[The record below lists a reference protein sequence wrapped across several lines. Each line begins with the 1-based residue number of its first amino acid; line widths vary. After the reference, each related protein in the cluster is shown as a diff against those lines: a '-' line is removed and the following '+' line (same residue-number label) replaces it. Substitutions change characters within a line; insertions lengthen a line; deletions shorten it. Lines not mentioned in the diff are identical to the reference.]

1 MDSAQSW
8 HLGAC
13 RSGWQRVH
21 GVFDRKMGEMVLRDG
36 ALKAVGSFVALAL
49 AAHLGGCSG
58 EGKQSP
64 LGTTVSSSLE
74 TKAQRDALGEKKLAT
89 QASGNTLGGIVI
101 ADEPTAA
108 LVGRDILEKG
118 GTAADA
124 ATAVYFALAVTY
136 PAAAGLGGGGVC
148 LARDGGKGEVR
159 SISFPPL
166 APKAGGS
173 IAVPGNVR
181 GMAYLQA
188 SFGSLSWSQTVAPSE
203 RLAATGFQVSRATTN
218 QLTKNATM
226 VGSSPALK
234 ALYLNADGMPYS
246 EAEYI
251 SLPSLAG
258 SLGRIRASGVGGF
271 YQGDTADLLVAES
284 KLNGGA
290 LTREDLAGYRVG
302 DEPAQGIAAGELTVM
317 LPAADTEAGA
327 FSAALWSKVQN
338 VSGASALADAAN
350 QLAGVTGAAVDAD
363 YGSTSFVTVDGT
375 GGAVA
380 CAVTMNGAFGLGR
393 AATGSGII
401 FAATP
406 ASAVKGNAAKY
417 LAPVILV
424 REKSQNSLYASAA
437 GAGAP
442 KAAAAVESVVAAA
455 LTGEDGAEARALA
468 ASPADAQSPAN
479 AIVCAQGLPRG
490 TCTINV
496 NPKGAGV
503 GFSAADFGS

>member
-1 MDSAQSW
+1 MA
-8 HLGAC
+8 L
-13 RSGWQRVH
+13 
-21 GVFDRKMGEMVLRDG
+21 VL
-36 ALKAVGSFVALAL
+36 V
-49 AAHLGGCSG
+49 AHLGGCSG
-58 EGKQSP
+58 DGKQTP

-74 TKAQRDALGEKKLAT
+74 TKAERDALGEKKLAA
-89 QASGNTLGGIVI
+89 QASGNSLGGIVI

-108 LVGRDILEKG
+108 LIGRDMLEKG

-124 ATAVYFALAVTY
+124 ATAVYFALSATY

-148 LARDGGKGEVR
+148 LARDGVKREVR
-159 SISFPPL
+159 SISFLPV

-226 VGSSPALK
+226 IGSSPALK
-234 ALYLNADGMPYS
+234 ALYLNAQGMPYG
-246 EAEYI
+246 EAEHMT
-251 SLPSLAG
+251 LPGLAG

-271 YQGDTADLLVAES
+271 YQGDTADLLVAQS
-284 KLNGGA
+284 TLNGGA
-290 LTREDLAGYRVG
+290 LTQEDLTNYRVD
-302 DEPAQGIAAGELTVM
+302 DEPAQGIAAGELTLM
-317 LPAADTEAGA
+317 LPAANTEAGTFA
-327 FSAALWSKVQN
+327 AALWSKVQN
-338 VSGASALADAAN
+338 LNGTAALADAAN
-350 QLAGVTGAAVDAD
+350 QLAGVSGAAADAD

-406 ASAVKGNAAKY
+406 ASAVKGAAAKY

-424 REKSQNSLYASAA
+424 RENAQNSLYASAA

-442 KAAAAVESVVAAA
+442 KAVAAVESIVAGA
-455 LTGEDGAEARALA
+455 LTGEEGAEARALA
-468 ASPADAQSPAN
+468 ASPADAQSTAN
-479 AIVCAQGLPRG
+479 AIVCAKGLPRG

-503 GFSAADFGS
+503 GFSAAGS